1 MLAIIRRRRDTLR
14 PPFYDRII
22 GNASSNFSDI
32 VTIGERIEHEIKS
45 GRIIDNSME
54 SMGVKKCMFN
64 KKKEGEVHN
73 TSYERQ
79 KRKPQQL
86 KPNQTPPIQPFPP
99 QFMQY
104 PYIAS
109 TSQIPYV

>member
-1 MLAIIRRRRDTLR
+1 MIS
-14 PPFYDRII
+14 
-22 GNASSNFSDI
+22 NASSNFSDI
-32 VTIGERIEHEIKS
+32 VTIGERIEHEVKI

-54 SMGVKKCMFN
+54 SMGVKKPMFN

-73 TSYERQ
+73 TSHERQ
-79 KRKPQQL
+79 ERKPQQP
-86 KPNQTPPIQPFPP
+86 KPNQIPPIQPFPP

-109 TSQIPYV
+109 TSQVLYV